1 METLPQFA
9 LIAKT
14 VEPTEEMKQA
24 IALVKYRVKEYNAIE
39 NPTDAD
45 EEILRE
51 YVDDFNYQQ
60 QRNAVKGYPS
70 NAVDLLEM
78 YAQRRFVAKIKLG
91 RHSSNNKLGI
101 EFETHEMSFSD
112 FYMAHKTV
120 CPACGRLKALLS
132 SLCYLVRENMTKEI
146 DGRIC
151 FKRLSQKIT
160 SQENPYRHFWFF
172 LKSDNREDYYS
183 YNKVREALIE
193 IVDKC
198 FPGAPHPEFAHYSM
212 QWFMERI
219 AESATVQRLTR
230 WLIWRIVYA
239 MYPKMGAEE
248 EPGTN
253 SPSRHVAWC
262 AYENKRRCTKLDID
276 CHSSVSCPFYMESA
290 SKRR

>member
-1 METLPQFA
+1 METLPQYA

-14 VEPTEEMKQA
+14 VELTEDMKQA
-24 IALVKYRVKEYNAIE
+24 IGLVKYRVKEYNAIE

-45 EEILRE
+45 KKILLE

-60 QRNAVKGYPS
+60 QRNAVKGSPVNS
-70 NAVDLLEM
+70 VDLLEM

-91 RHSSNNKLGI
+91 CHSSNNKLGI
-101 EFETHEMSFSD
+101 EFETHEMAFAD

-120 CPACGRLKALLS
+120 FPAYGRLKASLS

-146 DGRIC
+146 NGKIC
-151 FKRLSQKIT
+151 FKRLAYKVT
-160 SQENPYRHFWFF
+160 SPENPYSYYWFC
-172 LKSDNREDYYS
+172 LESEKREDYSS
-183 YNKVREALIE
+183 YGKVREELIE
-193 IVDKC
+193 IVDKY
-198 FPGAPHPEFAHYSM
+198 FPGAPHPEFAYYSM

-219 AESATVQRLTR
+219 AESASVKRLTR

-239 MYPKMGAEE
+239 MYPKWGEAE
-248 EPGTN
+248 EPGSN

-276 CHSSVSCPFYMESA
+276 CHSSISCPFYVESA
-290 SKRR
+290 TKRK